1 MKKINQYIDNSPF
14 LTWCVQTIS
23 LCITVAFLL
32 MVSYF
37 IVSCS
42 PRNPERYKTPTAK
55 YEIITNNMYI
65 IPVDDY
71 TTDSLFLYCSSK
83 KTGQNYQISLT
94 QLTMI
99 RTKRQ

>member
-1 MKKINQYIDNSPF
+1 M
-14 LTWCVQTIS
+14 
-23 LCITVAFLL
+23 LL
-32 MVSYF
+32 IF
-37 IVSCS
+37 GCS
-42 PRNPERYKTPTAK
+42 PRNPERYKKPTAK

-83 KTGQNYQISLT
+83 KTGQNYQISLA